1 MHNILFILLELKNN
15 TKLIKVSSA
24 VQETTI
30 NILKPILQKWS
41 KQKISPNG
49 VFYGMRRYLKG
60 AWMSLHVDRLPSHI
74 LSVILQVL
82 DTSFPLF
89 LWEQNN
95 KVLVKCDIIIFT
107 DWSKNRFKMALN
119 CNKSWRRKKEN
130 ISKSWRN
137 VIIWK
142 C

>member
-1 MHNILFILLELKNN
+1 MDN
-15 TKLIKVSSA
+15 TMESQSVDRMVI
-24 VQETTI
+24 TTFGSF
-30 NILKPILQKWS
+30 LADSLQKWS

-89 LWEQNN
+89 L
-95 KVLVKCDIIIFT
+95 
-107 DWSKNRFKMALN
+107 
-119 CNKSWRRKKEN
+119 
-130 ISKSWRN
+130 
-137 VIIWK
+137 
-142 C
+142 

>member
-1 MHNILFILLELKNN
+1 MYNILFILVELKNN

-49 VFYGMRRYLKG
+49 VFYGMRRYLKD

-89 LWEQNN
+89 L
-95 KVLVKCDIIIFT
+95 
-107 DWSKNRFKMALN
+107 
-119 CNKSWRRKKEN
+119 
-130 ISKSWRN
+130 
-137 VIIWK
+137 
-142 C
+142 